1 MSDDDEIE
9 KKKNLL
15 KLFLAGSTLTKREL
29 EIFVLLAQGKK
40 NKVIAAEIHIS
51 YYTVKNHRASIYAK
65 LSVKSKFDLW
75 KIAQGLG
82 LV

>member
-1 MSDDDEIE
+1 MPDDDEIE

-15 KLFLAGSTLTKREL
+15 KLFLAGFTLTKRQL
-29 EIFVLLAQGKK
+29 EIFVLLAKGKK
-40 NKVIAAEIHIS
+40 NKEIAEQCHIS
-51 YYTVKNHRASIYAK
+51 RYTVKNHRASIYAK
-65 LSVKSKFDLW
+65 LNVKSKFDLW